1 MGYVIT
7 NILAE
12 SVNTSVSYDYVNT
25 WGYGDMNHPEKLKG
39 MMGPLARNEIH
50 ISGNLLLFLN
60 IFFS

>member
-12 SVNTSVSYDYVNT
+12 SLNTSVSYDYVNT

-50 ISGNLLLFLN
+50 ISGNLLLDFTT
-60 IFFS
+60 